1 MRWFIFLL
9 LVLAAL
15 WYLRGLEEVEPPPIE
30 EGIIGGPV
38 KALHKAQGVEKTYL
52 QDTQE
57 HQKQIEEQLEKD
69 SGG

>member
-38 KALHKAQGVEKTYL
+38 KALHKAQGYEKTYL

>member
-15 WYLRGLEEVEPPPIE
+15 WYLRGLEPVEPPPIE

-38 KALHKAQGVEKTYL
+38 KALHKAQGYEKTYL

-57 HQKQIEEQLEKD
+57 HQKQVEEQLEKD

>member
-15 WYLRGLEEVEPPPIE
+15 WYLRSLEPVEPPPIE

-38 KALHKAQGVEKTYL
+38 KALHKAQGYEKSYL

>member
-15 WYLRGLEEVEPPPIE
+15 WYLRSLEPVEPPPIE

-38 KALHKAQGVEKTYL
+38 KALHKAQGYEKTYL

>member
-38 KALHKAQGVEKTYL
+38 KALHKAQGYEKTYL
-52 QDTQE
+52 QDTQA
-57 HQKQIEEQLEKD
+57 HQKQLEEQLEKD

>member
-15 WYLRGLEEVEPPPIE
+15 WYLRSLEPVEPPPIE

-38 KALHKAQGVEKTYL
+38 KALHKAQGYEQTYL
-52 QDTQE
+52 KDTQE

>member
-15 WYLRGLEEVEPPPIE
+15 WYLRSLEPVEPPPIE

-38 KALHKAQGVEKTYL
+38 KALHKAQGYEKTYL
-52 QDTQE
+52 KDNQE

>member
-9 LVLAAL
+9 LVLAGL

-38 KALHKAQGVEKTYL
+38 KALHKAQGYEKTYL
-52 QDTQE
+52 QDTQA
-57 HQKQIEEQLEKD
+57 HQKQLEEQLEKD

>member
-1 MRWFIFLL
+1 MRWFIFLI

-38 KALHKAQGVEKTYL
+38 KALRKAEGYEKAYL

-57 HQKQIEEQLEKD
+57 HQKQVEEQLEKD